1 MKLLSS
7 LTNRIFLATAVLAV
21 LCIGSAVYVIS
32 ARITRDAERDLERGL
47 MEAATLVEEHRAIL
61 SQTFTLAARL
71 IADLPKLK
79 AAAATNHPPTVAP
92 LAGDYQATVRSE
104 LFVVTGRDG
113 VVLAALG
120 PSSGQGEIAAV
131 GHALAGRETT
141 SFRPHPRGV
150 LQVVTVPIA
159 IDQPTPEILGTLSLG
174 FVLDDALAGRLAHV
188 TEGEIAFALNGRV
201 LASTLPD
208 SARDALSGLLGKPG
222 VSGITLGGED
232 YVALARRL
240 SNGAEGAE
248 AGPVTVVLRSRTAR
262 LRLLRG
268 IHGVLAGAA
277 LMAVLMAT
285 LLSYAVARTVTRP
298 LATITNTMREMSTT
312 GDLAHKIELP
322 PGHWED
328 EDARLLATTFNSL
341 TDSITRFQRDAAQ
354 RERLSAL
361 GRLSTV
367 VAHEIRNPLM
377 IIKASLRT
385 LQDGSATPADTRE
398 AAADIDDE
406 VARLNRVV
414 NEVLDFAR
422 PISVER
428 AVTDLNAVCAGA
440 AQAAMS
446 AGVEPRIVLQFDPE
460 LPTVMTD
467 AERFRTALVNILANA
482 RQAAAARGPSPAP
495 VELRTA
501 RQDRRVAVE
510 VQDRGTG
517 IEPRDLPHVFDPY
530 FTTRRTG
537 TGLGLAISKNIV
549 EALGGTIT
557 VSSRPG
563 EGTIVR
569 IELPGPLETAE
580 ADPAPVASSF

>member
-1 MKLLSS
+1 M
-7 LTNRIFLATAVLAV
+7 ITA
-21 LCIGSAVYVIS
+21 
-32 ARITRDAERDLERGL
+32 
-47 MEAATLVEEHRAIL
+47 
-61 SQTFTLAARL
+61 
-71 IADLPKLK
+71 
-79 AAAATNHPPTVAP
+79 
-92 LAGDYQATVRSE
+92 
-104 LFVVTGRDG
+104 
-113 VVLAALG
+113 
-120 PSSGQGEIAAV
+120 
-131 GHALAGRETT
+131 
-141 SFRPHPRGV
+141 
-150 LQVVTVPIA
+150 
-159 IDQPTPEILGTLSLG
+159 
-174 FVLDDALAGRLAHV
+174 
-188 TEGEIAFALNGRV
+188 
-201 LASTLPD
+201 
-208 SARDALSGLLGKPG
+208 
-222 VSGITLGGED
+222 
-232 YVALARRL
+232 
-240 SNGAEGAE
+240 
-248 AGPVTVVLRSRTAR
+248 
-262 LRLLRG
+262 
-268 IHGVLAGAA
+268 
-277 LMAVLMAT
+277 
-285 LLSYAVARTVTRP
+285 
-298 LATITNTMREMSTT
+298 TMREMATT
-312 GDLAHKIELP
+312 GDLTRKIGLS

-328 EDARLLATTFNSL
+328 EDARLLASTFNTL
-341 TDSITRFQRDAAQ
+341 TDSIARFQRDAAQ
-354 RERLSAL
+354 RDRLSAL

-377 IIKASLRT
+377 IIKASLRV
-385 LQDGSATPADTRE
+385 LREGNAPLPECRE
-398 AAADIDDE
+398 AMTDIDDE

-422 PISVER
+422 PIPVER
-428 AVTDLNAVCAGA
+428 AVTDLNVVCAGA

-446 AGVEPRIVLQFDPE
+446 AGAEPRITLHLDPE

-501 RQDRRVAVE
+501 RQERRVAVE

>member
-7 LTNRIFLATAVLAV
+7 LTNRIFLATAILAV
-21 LCIGSAVYVIS
+21 LCIGAAVYVIS
-32 ARITRDAERDLERGL
+32 ARITADAERDLERGL
-47 MEAATLVEEHRAIL
+47 SEAVTLVEEHRAIL
-61 SQTFTLAARL
+61 SQTFSVAARL

-79 AAAATNHPPTVAP
+79 AAVATSDPPTVAP
-92 LAGDYQATVRSE
+92 LAGDYQARVRSE
-104 LFVVTGRDG
+104 RFVVTGRDG
-113 VVLAALG
+113 TVLAAFG
-120 PSSGQGEIAAV
+120 GGQGERAAV
-131 GHALAGRETT
+131 GHALAGREAV
-141 SFRPHPRGV
+141 SFHSHPRGV
-150 LQVVTVPIA
+150 LQVVTVPIT

-174 FVLDDALAGRLAHV
+174 FLLDDDLARRLGRV
-188 TEGEIAFALNGRV
+188 TESEIAFALDGRV
-201 LASTLPD
+201 LASTLAAPQR
-208 SARDALSGLLGKPG
+208 SALGGLLATPSIAE
-222 VSGITLGGED
+222 VNVGGED
-232 YVALARRL
+232 YVALAHRL
-240 SNGAEGAE
+240 TEPGRGAE
-248 AGPVTVVLRSRTAR
+248 AGPVTLVLRSRTAR

-277 LMAVLMAT
+277 LMAVLMAV
-285 LLSYAVARTVTRP
+285 LLSYGVARTVTRP
-298 LATITNTMREMSTT
+298 LATITDTMREMSTT
-312 GDLAHKIELP
+312 GDLARKIVLP

-341 TDSITRFQRDAAQ
+341 TDSIARFQRDAAQ
-354 RERLSAL
+354 RERLSSL

-385 LQDGSATPADTRE
+385 LQDGRARPADLRE
-398 AAADIDDE
+398 AASDIDEE

-422 PISVER
+422 PIAVER

-440 AQAAMS
+440 AEAAMS
-446 AGVEPRIVLQFDPE
+446 AGAGPQIALQLEPE
-460 LPTVMTD
+460 LPTVQTD

-482 RQAAAARGPSPAP
+482 RQAVAAREGAAAP
-495 VELRTA
+495 VELRTM
-501 RQDRRVAVE
+501 RHDHRVAVE

-517 IEPRDLPHVFDPY
+517 IESRDLPHVFDPY

-557 VSSRPG
+557 VASRPG
-563 EGTIVR
+563 EGTTVR
-569 IELPGPLETAE
+569 IELPGPVEAAE
-580 ADPAPVASSF
+580 VDPAPVASSF